1 MTHEVDRA
9 YYQRCGEKER
19 EKALKAPDLA
29 VRCTHERLA
38 ELYERKVEKILS
50 NRATKPKAQSG
61 TI

>member
-19 EKALKAPDLA
+19 EKARTAPDMA

-38 ELYERKVEKILS
+38 ELYERKVEKILAH
-50 NRATKPKAQSG
+50 RATRPKDRRE
-61 TI
+61 TL